1 MSDHEIM
8 LLLFCVKLLF
18 VVVVIFVA
26 DLFIN
31 FYILLIYLF
40 LIHTRGPALVILEG
54 MLVVLV
60 IDNCFIL
67 LLIKYSSLTI
77 ITKF

>member
-18 VVVVIFVA
+18 VVVVIFVVVV
-26 DLFIN
+26 LFIN
-31 FYILLIYLF
+31 LYILLIYLF
-40 LIHTRGPALVILEG
+40 LFHTRGPALVILEG

-67 LLIKYSSLTI
+67 LLINI
-77 ITKF
+77 ILRM